1 MATVKAVAIAL
12 LLPCVLLAGC
22 SSSSSPTGPRQSTPP
37 PATYQAG
44 AVVVG
49 FYSEVTEEQAGAM
62 FAAHGLSWVS
72 YFPKRFSYWV
82 EVVSGDPEAH
92 AAWLSE
98 SPIVIFAEHRGYP
111 NGSSGA
117 DYILVSF
124 NETATT
130 ESAQTLIDSRPG
142 LLVNSTVVAPKAA
155 VASVLPGQEQHWIE
169 VLKKESIVRYA
180 TLNYIAYPSA
190 L

>member
-1 MATVKAVAIAL
+1 MAAVKAVAVAL
-12 LLPCVLLAGC
+12 LLSCVLPAGC
-22 SSSSSPTGPRQSTPP
+22 SSPTGPRQSTFAEP
-37 PATYQAG
+37 YKAG
-44 AVVVG
+44 DVVVG
-49 FYSEVTEEQAGAM
+49 FYSEATEEQAGAM
-62 FAAHGLSWVS
+62 FAAHGLPWVS
-72 YFPKRFSYWV
+72 SFPKRFSYWV

-98 SPIVIFAEHRGYP
+98 SPIVIFAEHRGNP
-111 NGSSGA
+111 DGRPGA
-117 DYILVSF
+117 DYIIVSF

-142 LLVNSTVVAPKAA
+142 LHVSSTLVAAKVA
-155 VASVLPGQEQHWIE
+155 VASVEPGQEQYWIE

-190 L
+190 S